1 MKMISFLCICLL
13 SVTAACSAQRQAN
26 SNVSVQ
32 NEPSASTEGRLSAK
46 DLVGDN
52 WFGESKCTGN
62 NPSCHDEVVR
72 YRFSEIKDEP
82 NKIHLAADKQVS
94 GEWDLMGEFDF
105 TIDSA
110 KNTMTAEFTIPRTGG
125 RGVWSFNVAGDKIDG
140 TLTVYPENEIGRR
153 VHVERKK

>member
-1 MKMISFLCICLL
+1 MRRIGFLCLFL
-13 SVTAACSAQRQAN
+13 FSLTVACSAQKQT
-26 SNVSVQ
+26 V
-32 NEPSASTEGRLSAK
+32 EPAQTLSAK
-46 DLVGDN
+46 DVIGD

-72 YRFSEIKDEP
+72 YRFSEVKDDS
-82 NKIHLAADKQVS
+82 KKVHLAADKQVN

-105 TIDSA
+105 AIDPA
-110 KNTMTAEFTIPRTGG
+110 KSTLTAEFTIPRTGG
-125 RGVWSFNVAGDKIDG
+125 RGVWSFTVAGDKIDG